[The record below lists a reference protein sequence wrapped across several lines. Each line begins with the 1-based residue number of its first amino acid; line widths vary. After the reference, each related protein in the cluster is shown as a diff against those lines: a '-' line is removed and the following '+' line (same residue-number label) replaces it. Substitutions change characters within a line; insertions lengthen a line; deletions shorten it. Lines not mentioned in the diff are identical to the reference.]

1 MSFFEI
7 LKIFLK
13 NKEKLARIVTQE
25 VSQKERKQRYGK
37 GGARKGV
44 IVYLV
49 NKNMNKEGWGKTEY
63 TELIRASKSDKEYV
77 RAIKGRVS
85 MAKKLSE
92 IIQFFRENNQI
103 KD

>member
-1 MSFFEI
+1 
-7 LKIFLK
+7 
-13 NKEKLARIVTQE
+13 
-25 VSQKERKQRYGK
+25 
-37 GGARKGV
+37 
-44 IVYLV
+44 
-49 NKNMNKEGWGKTEY
+49 MNKEGWGKTEY